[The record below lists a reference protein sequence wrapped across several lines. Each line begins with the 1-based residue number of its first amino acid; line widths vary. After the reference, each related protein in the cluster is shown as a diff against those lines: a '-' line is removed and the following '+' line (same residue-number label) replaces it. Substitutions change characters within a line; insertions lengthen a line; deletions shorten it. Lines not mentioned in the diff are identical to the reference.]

1 MAIGS
6 KSPAM
11 ARTARAAETHTRP
24 NGLRAGILLLAA
36 WASLGISIAA
46 APVAPVLAD
55 AAEADESP
63 TAAQTLAPNADG
75 YPGKAI
81 TLLVGANPG
90 GGWDQLA
97 RLIQNVLIT
106 EGISPVPVE
115 VINRGG
121 AGGTIGLTELVT
133 RHRRNPYMLMI
144 GGSTLASASISH
156 GSRFT
161 MLDTVPLARIVSE
174 YDVVAVPADSAFQS
188 MEALVARLRS
198 DPESVIWG
206 GGSAASVDHILV
218 GLIARAAGVDPRRIT
233 YVAFAGG
240 GEASAAVM
248 GGQVTAGVSGLA
260 EWKSL
265 AEAGRMRLLAVSS
278 SKRLDGIDIPTLR
291 EAGLDVVVENWRS
304 LMLPPGVG
312 NAEKEWL
319 LSAIESLR
327 ASENW
332 TELLERFNW
341 TDRFL
346 AGPKLETF
354 LREEMIDTAKILQD
368 LGLELGGRMHTSVG
382 PYVFPA
388 VALGGVFCF
397 GSIMG
402 WQAYRR
408 RALQIAAGPETGP
421 SEADSTTVSWK
432 RFAQAASASLAYILL
447 MPVAGFIFVTPV
459 FLVVQ
464 SRIIGSRKLVR
475 DSCVSILLT
484 AAAAAIFTYVLNVEL
499 P

>member
-1 MAIGS
+1 MAS
-6 KSPAM
+6 RRRSPVTPDAAPTAEAC
-11 ARTARAAETHTRP
+11 ARWT
-24 NGLRAGILLLAA
+24 GLRARACALLA
-36 WASLGISIAA
+36 WTSLGIAVTSGSAGFAGVAQGADAQAA
-46 APVAPVLAD
+46 AQAL
-55 AAEADESP
+55 E
-63 TAAQTLAPNADG
+63 PNSGG
-75 YPGKAI
+75 YPDKAI

-97 RLIQNVLIT
+97 RLIQQIMMT

-133 RHRRNPYMLMI
+133 RHRRDPYMLMI

-161 MLDTVPLARIVSE
+161 MLDSVPLARIVSE
-174 YDVVAVPADSAFQS
+174 YDVVAVPTDSPFQS
-188 MEALVARLRS
+188 MEALTARLRS
-198 DPESVIWG
+198 DPESVVWG
-206 GGSAASVDHILV
+206 GGSAASIDHILV
-218 GLIARAAGVDPRRIT
+218 GLIAQAAGVDPRRIT

-265 AEAGRMRLLAVSS
+265 AEAGRMRLLAISS
-278 SKRLDGIDIPTLR
+278 AQRLDGIDVPTLR

-304 LMLPPGVG
+304 LMLPPGVR
-312 NAEKEWL
+312 NSEKEWL

-327 ASENW
+327 ASEDW
-332 TELLERFNW
+332 TEVLERFSW

-346 AGPKLETF
+346 AGPEFESF

-368 LGLELGGRMHTSVG
+368 LGLGLGGKMHTSVG
-382 PYVFPA
+382 PYVFPT

-397 GSIMG
+397 GSVMG
-402 WQAYRR
+402 WQAFRR
-408 RALQIAAGPETGP
+408 RRLQLASGPEEGP
-421 SEADSTTVSWK
+421 DEVDSTTVSWK
-432 RFAQAASASLAYILL
+432 RFSAAASASLAYILL
-447 MPVAGFIFVTPV
+447 MPVIGFIFVTPL

-464 SRIIGSRKLVR
+464 SRIIGSRKPGR
-475 DSCVSILLT
+475 DGCVGILLT
-484 AAAAAIFTYVLNVEL
+484 LAAAAIFTYVLNVEL

>member
-1 MAIGS
+1 MTS
-6 KSPAM
+6 NSPSF
-11 ARTARAAETHTRP
+11 
-24 NGLRAGILLLAA
+24 AGVAQGA
-36 WASLGISIAA
+36 DAQAA
-46 APVAPVLAD
+46 AQAL
-55 AAEADESP
+55 E
-63 TAAQTLAPNADG
+63 PNPGG
-75 YPGKAI
+75 YPDKAI

-97 RLIQNVLIT
+97 RLIQQVMMT

-133 RHRRNPYMLMI
+133 RHRRDPYMLMI

-161 MLDTVPLARIVSE
+161 MLDSVPLARIVSE
-174 YDVVAVPADSAFQS
+174 YDVVAVPADSSFQS
-188 MEALVARLRS
+188 MEALTARLRS
-198 DPESVIWG
+198 DPESIVWG
-206 GGSAASVDHILV
+206 GGSAASIDHILV
-218 GLIARAAGVDPRRIT
+218 GLIAQAAGVDPRRIT

-265 AEAGRMRLLAVSS
+265 AEAGRMRLLAISS
-278 SKRLDGIDIPTLR
+278 AQRLDGIDVPTLR

-304 LMLPPGVG
+304 LMLPPGVR
-312 NAEKEWL
+312 NSEKEWL
-319 LSAIESLR
+319 LSAIETLR
-327 ASENW
+327 ASEDW
-332 TELLERFNW
+332 MEVLERFSW

-346 AGPKLETF
+346 AGPEFELF

-368 LGLELGGRMHTSVG
+368 LGLGLGGKMHTSVG
-382 PYVFPA
+382 PYVFPT

-397 GSIMG
+397 GSVMG
-402 WQAYRR
+402 WQAFRR
-408 RALQIAAGPETGP
+408 RRLQVAAGPEEGP
-421 SEADSTTVSWK
+421 NKVDSTTVSWK
-432 RFAQAASASLAYILL
+432 RFSVAAAASLAYILL
-447 MPVAGFIFVTPV
+447 MPVIGFIFVTPV

-464 SRIIGSRKLVR
+464 SRIIGSRKPVR
-475 DSCVSILLT
+475 DGCVGILLT
-484 AAAAAIFTYVLNVEL
+484 LAAAAIFTYVLNVEL

>member
-1 MAIGS
+1 MTS
-6 KSPAM
+6 NSPSF
-11 ARTARAAETHTRP
+11 
-24 NGLRAGILLLAA
+24 AGVAQGA
-36 WASLGISIAA
+36 DAQAA
-46 APVAPVLAD
+46 AQAL
-55 AAEADESP
+55 E
-63 TAAQTLAPNADG
+63 PNPGG
-75 YPGKAI
+75 YPDKAI

-97 RLIQNVLIT
+97 RLIQQVMMT

-133 RHRRNPYMLMI
+133 RHRRDPYMLMI

-161 MLDTVPLARIVSE
+161 MLDSVPLARIVSE
-174 YDVVAVPADSAFQS
+174 YDVVAVPADSSFQS
-188 MEALVARLRS
+188 MEALTARLRS
-198 DPESVIWG
+198 DPESVVWG
-206 GGSAASVDHILV
+206 GGSAASIDHILV
-218 GLIARAAGVDPRRIT
+218 GLIAQAAGVDPRRIT

-265 AEAGRMRLLAVSS
+265 AEAGRMRLLAISS
-278 SKRLDGIDIPTLR
+278 AQRLDGIDVPTLR

-304 LMLPPGVG
+304 LMLPPGVR
-312 NAEKEWL
+312 NSEKEWL
-319 LSAIESLR
+319 LSAIETLR
-327 ASENW
+327 ASEDW
-332 TELLERFNW
+332 MEVLERFSW

-346 AGPKLETF
+346 AGPEFESF

-368 LGLELGGRMHTSVG
+368 LGLGLGGKMHTSVG
-382 PYVFPA
+382 PYVFPT

-397 GSIMG
+397 GSVMA
-402 WQAYRR
+402 WQAFRR
-408 RALQIAAGPETGP
+408 RRLQVAAGPEEGP
-421 SEADSTTVSWK
+421 NKVDSTTVSWK
-432 RFAQAASASLAYILL
+432 RFSVAAAASLAYILL
-447 MPVAGFIFVTPV
+447 MPVIGFIFVTPV

-464 SRIIGSRKLVR
+464 SRIIGSRKPVR
-475 DSCVSILLT
+475 DGCVGILLT
-484 AAAAAIFTYVLNVEL
+484 LAAAAIFTYVLNVEL

>member
-1 MAIGS
+1 MSFANAR
-6 KSPAM
+6 PAL
-11 ARTARAAETHTRP
+11 TALAPGRGACTQ
-24 NGLRAGILLLAA
+24 AGKRRILA
-36 WASLGISIAA
+36 WAAVAIAVTMT
-46 APVAPVLAD
+46 APGPVRIASAD
-55 AAEADESP
+55 DSP
-63 TAAQTLAPNADG
+63 TQAPPLARDVNG
-75 YPGKAI
+75 YPDKAI

-97 RLIQNVLIT
+97 RLIQQVMIT
-106 EGISPVPVE
+106 EGILPVPVE

-133 RHRRNPYMLMI
+133 RHRRDPYMLMI

-174 YDVVAVPADSAFQS
+174 YDVVAVPADSPFHS

-198 DPESVIWG
+198 DPESVVWG

-218 GLIARAAGVDPRRIT
+218 GLIAQAAGVDPRRIT

-260 EWKSL
+260 EWKGL
-265 AEAGRMRLLAVSS
+265 AEAGRMRLLGISS
-278 SKRLDGIDIPTLR
+278 AERLDGIDVPTLR
-291 EAGLDVVVENWRS
+291 EAGLDVVLENWRS
-304 LMLPPGVG
+304 LMLPPGVR
-312 NAEKEWL
+312 NSEKEWL

-332 TELLERFNW
+332 TEVLERFSW
-341 TDRFL
+341 TDRYL
-346 AGPKLETF
+346 AGPEFEAF
-354 LREEMIDTAKILQD
+354 LREEMIDTARILQD
-368 LGLELGGRMHTSVG
+368 LGLGLGGKMHTSVG
-382 PYVFPA
+382 PYAFPA

-397 GSIMG
+397 GGIMG
-402 WQAYRR
+402 WQTYRR
-408 RALQIAAGPETGP
+408 RRIQVAAGPDEITG
-421 SEADSTTVSWK
+421 EDGSTTVSWK
-432 RFAQAASASLAYILL
+432 RFAAAASASLAYILL
-447 MPVAGFIFVTPV
+447 MPVVGFIFVTPV

-475 DSCVSILLT
+475 DCFVSILLT

>member
-1 MAIGS
+1 MAS
-6 KSPAM
+6 RRKSPVPPHAAPTAKAC
-11 ARTARAAETHTRP
+11 ARWT
-24 NGLRAGILLLAA
+24 GLRARACALLA
-36 WASLGISIAA
+36 WTSVGIAVTSNSPSFAGVAQGADAQAA
-46 APVAPVLAD
+46 AQAL
-55 AAEADESP
+55 E
-63 TAAQTLAPNADG
+63 PNPGG
-75 YPGKAI
+75 YPDKAI

-97 RLIQNVLIT
+97 RLIQQVMMT

-133 RHRRNPYMLMI
+133 RHRRDPYMLMI

-161 MLDTVPLARIVSE
+161 MLDSVPLARIVSE
-174 YDVVAVPADSAFQS
+174 YDVVAVPADSSFQS
-188 MEALVARLRS
+188 MEALTARLRS
-198 DPESVIWG
+198 DPESVVWG
-206 GGSAASVDHILV
+206 GGSAASIDHILV
-218 GLIARAAGVDPRRIT
+218 GLIAQAAGVDPRRIT

-265 AEAGRMRLLAVSS
+265 AEAGRMRLLAISS
-278 SKRLDGIDIPTLR
+278 AQRLDGIDVPTLR

-304 LMLPPGVG
+304 LMLPPGVR
-312 NAEKEWL
+312 NSEKEWL
-319 LSAIESLR
+319 LSAIETLR
-327 ASENW
+327 ASEDW
-332 TELLERFNW
+332 MEVLERFSW

-346 AGPKLETF
+346 AGPEFESF

-368 LGLELGGRMHTSVG
+368 LGLGLGGKMHTSVG
-382 PYVFPA
+382 PYVFPT

-397 GSIMG
+397 GSVMA
-402 WQAYRR
+402 WQAFRR
-408 RALQIAAGPETGP
+408 RRLQVAAGPEEGP
-421 SEADSTTVSWK
+421 NKVDSTTVSWK
-432 RFAQAASASLAYILL
+432 RFSVAAAASLAYILL
-447 MPVAGFIFVTPV
+447 MPVIGFIFVTPV

-464 SRIIGSRKLVR
+464 SRIIGSRKPVR
-475 DSCVSILLT
+475 DGCVGILLT
-484 AAAAAIFTYVLNVEL
+484 LAAAAIFTYVLNVEL